1 LVRNEQYVALKIS
14 VAEISE
20 NNRELKVLRALKE
33 LGAETGSHHV
43 MQLFDQFHVEG
54 PNGKHE
60 CLILEFLG
68 PSVSDVLDSHFN
80 DTRLPGHLAKT
91 IAQQALV
98 GIAFLHEHGIA
109 HGGAID
115 IKLTIEISL

>member
-1 LVRNEQYVALKIS
+1 LARNEQYVALKIL

-60 CLILEFLG
+60 CLVLEFLG
-68 PSVSDVLDSHFN
+68 PSISDVLDSHFN
-80 DTRLPGHLAKT
+80 DTQLPGHLAKT
-91 IAQQALV
+91 IALV